1 MSSLALMR
9 LYKSFLARKKQNRW
23 IGVGWGAYLA
33 SSNMALCSKYAPL
46 PPHFCRLQTPAVV
59 HNHLSVHAL
68 WWLWGTFFNNLF
80 SPQKITPQNKCKMK
94 VKMIVI
100 SGCDNLADVLFNKHS
115 VHQNVFMLL
124 Y

>member
-1 MSSLALMR
+1 M
-9 LYKSFLARKKQNRW
+9 
-23 IGVGWGAYLA
+23 GWGAYLA

-80 SPQKITPQNKCKMK
+80 SPQKNHTTKQVQNEGKDDKG
-94 VKMIVI
+94 VI